1 MRFDCSRLYD
11 IQISSPII
19 IHGWTPPNSQGRSP
33 YPSASPADSK
43 IPKLTKHSFGPP
55 ITALHVLMMYATAGN
70 LDTYLLTRSHSPN
83 PAGPTDL
90 SAGHIADADS
100 LGQLPK
106 EERIKAFKKRRQS
119 SISQGQ
125 GQGQVPG
132 LRRKR
137 EENRGVLMLGLEE
150 IGKLFG
156 DVVEGL
162 AFLVG
167 LMLSHDHL

>member
-1 MRFDCSRLYD
+1 MGRYYPIL
-11 IQISSPII
+11 QVSPV
-19 IHGWTPPNSQGRSP
+19 PNLTVNNNCEAKTRS
-33 YPSASPADSK
+33 
-43 IPKLTKHSFGPP
+43 SFGPP

-83 PAGPTDL
+83 PAGQSEL

-106 EERIKAFKKRRQS
+106 AERIKAFKKRRQS
-119 SISQGQ
+119 SSAGQ
-125 GQGQVPG
+125 GPGGRGQAG
-132 LRRKR
+132 RRKR

-162 AFLVG
+162 AFLASLHRPIHSG
-167 LMLSHDHL
+167 W

>member
-1 MRFDCSRLYD
+1 MS
-11 IQISSPII
+11 
-19 IHGWTPPNSQGRSP
+19 
-33 YPSASPADSK
+33 
-43 IPKLTKHSFGPP
+43 SFGPP

-83 PAGPTDL
+83 PAGPNDL

-100 LGQLPK
+100 LGQLPR

-119 SISQGQ
+119 SVGQGQ
-125 GQGQVPG
+125 GQGQG
-132 LRRKR
+132 GRRKR

-162 AFLVG
+162 AFLVCPLITNVRFWADSDCSTRAPFCTSISSARMYYSTG
-167 LMLSHDHL
+167 KRANSCKLSGSYLTGYL